1 MAIASGIT
9 IEEFE
14 RLPYALAHNHE
25 LVNGELVDVSGNTAG
40 HNMLRDHLLVL
51 LSPNVEERKLG
62 IIICEQD
69 YDFDGNVHGPDMTL
83 ICAGKLHRFDPER
96 RVQLF
101 VPDLAIEIV
110 SENDKFVSLMQKV
123 VHYRK
128 CGTKEVWILCPG
140 TRQAVVLSEDR
151 QPILSDDQMF
161 ESKLIPGFTICL
173 ADLFDRASY
182 NSIHGDRYRH
192 HY

>member
-14 RLPYALAHNHE
+14 RLPHALAHNHE

-51 LSPNVEERKLG
+51 LSPYVEERKLG
-62 IIICEQD
+62 KIICEQD
-69 YDFDGNVHGPDMTL
+69 YDFDGNVHGPDVSF
-83 ICAGKLHRFDPER
+83 INAAKLHLFRRKR

-110 SENDKFVSLMQKV
+110 SASDTFDGLMEKV
-123 VHYRK
+123 LRYRN
-128 CGTKEVWILCPG
+128 CGTKEAWILCSG
-140 TRQAVVLSEDR
+140 TRHAFLLSEDR
-151 QPILSDDQMF
+151 QPILREDKMF
-161 ESKLIPGFTICL
+161 ESKLIPGFAIRL
-173 ADLFDRASY
+173 ADLFDQA
-182 NSIHGDRYRH
+182 
-192 HY
+192 